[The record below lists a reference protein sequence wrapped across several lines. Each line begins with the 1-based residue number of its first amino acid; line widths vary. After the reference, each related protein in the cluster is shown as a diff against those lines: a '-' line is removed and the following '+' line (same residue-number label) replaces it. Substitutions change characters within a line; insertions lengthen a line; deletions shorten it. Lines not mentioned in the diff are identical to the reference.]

1 MLSTYDLSSIFH
13 RFLYN
18 CVLKILYLPLSF
30 PLFSY
35 LFLPLSLRSILLI
48 LNFETQRKIPSNIFF
63 LNNLAALSYFASFFL
78 QVLFIFPSFTCRLPS
93 EHNSQSSASPGNQ
106 VSFIIQ
112 TFKFNVDSQSQF
124 EAQHPCQPTWFHI
137 NLNTQTCHDAY
148 SHFQMVRQNMD
159 RRKRTRWNFNSW

>member
-35 LFLPLSLRSILLI
+35 VSSSQPTKHT
-48 LNFETQRKIPSNIFF
+48 LNFKLRNSKKNPLKYFF

-137 NLNTQTCHDAY
+137 NLNTRTCHDAY

-159 RRKRTRWNFNSW
+159 RRKQTR